1 MLYTI
6 LGGIGG
12 LLIIMPNLM
21 YDISTQGAYWVGG
34 KIYRYYYP
42 EIKDIDLLKIEVDK
56 LKFELDEYKNKEW
69 IKI

>member
-21 YDISTQGAYWVGG
+21 YDISTQGTYWMGS

-56 LKFELDEYKNKEW
+56 LKFEFDEYKNKKW

>member
-1 MLYTI
+1 
-6 LGGIGG
+6 
-12 LLIIMPNLM
+12 M